1 MNLLWFYKIWK
12 QLKSFYYSFLQIQ
25 SIAFLKAKLTD
36 QKDLTSPSR
45 TDNNNKD
52 NEGDSNSSS
61 HVSFDNEFRNIF
73 FQVMY
78 LTYYSI
84 IGNYDIENHLHNNLS
99 NYPYDSNLS
108 GNFENSDSVSP
119 TINYLKARLRESTSF
134 KSQQFIWKSF
144 KSKFVLISILYKTDL
159 YTIIE
164 YNKAENTLM
173 SFY

>member
-1 MNLLWFYKIWK
+1 
-12 QLKSFYYSFLQIQ
+12 
-25 SIAFLKAKLTD
+25 LTD

-73 FQVMY
+73 FQDFMY

-108 GNFENSDSVSP
+108 GNFENSDSVLQLILRLDLENQLLSH
-119 TINYLKARLRESTSF
+119 NNLYGNHLKAKIRPYQFFIYKQIYTRL
-134 KSQQFIWKSF
+134 
-144 KSKFVLISILYKTDL
+144 
-159 YTIIE
+159 
-164 YNKAENTLM
+164 
-173 SFY
+173 